1 MNGFSW
7 KRALTESAVV
17 VASILLAFAIDAWW
31 QEREARDL
39 EVLAIA
45 GIRSDFESHIAEID
59 TSLVRNRTREAAADS
74 LLQIV
79 GPEAVAQDPE
89 RILRHMG
96 HAAFLATVS
105 FQGGSLATLT
115 NTSGLASI
123 RNPDLRLALSDW
135 LQALEFNEVMN
146 TWAYDETARYSAL
159 LDDRVPLGDLDRAA
173 GYPQIPPSRFQAEF
187 TPLLRSV
194 AFGNRVYQ
202 QRYVSLLLIGHMTRM
217 REIAERVL
225 ELSASE

>member
-31 QEREARDL
+31 QEREDRDL

-59 TSLVRNRTREAAADS
+59 TSLVRNRTRAAAADS

-79 GPEAVAQDPE
+79 GPEAVAEDPAA
-89 RILRHMG
+89 ILRHMG
-96 HAAFLATVS
+96 HGAFLSTVT

-115 NTSGLASI
+115 NTAGLASL
-123 RNPDLRLALSDW
+123 RNPGLRLALSDW
-135 LQALEFNEVMN
+135 LQALEFNEVLN
-146 TWAYDETARYSAL
+146 VWAYDETAKYSEEL
-159 LDDRVPLGDLDRAA
+159 EDRVPLVDLDRAVGIDEVPA
-173 GYPQIPPSRFQAEF
+173 SRFQVDV
-187 TPLLRSV
+187 TPVLRSV
-194 AFGNRVYQ
+194 SFANRVYQ
-202 QRYVSLLLIGHMTRM
+202 QRFVSTAVIAHMTRM

-225 ELSASE
+225 ELSVLE